1 MARIGDLIAVLVQ
14 VIVLYVIVS
23 VETFEVT
30 LGPSAAYKEYSEVVF
45 PGEMFGLTCLVQGV
59 GMQDSYSLKISLGT
73 RPVVVNGNLVAGRKF
88 TGRPLPSDTQLG
100 FGYEIMIYN
109 VTENQS
115 GKYTCEVTVGMNT
128 NQAIY
133 DLDVETVWPQC
144 ITHYN
149 NTDDSFQLTCYANI
163 PQEIENP
170 FNWKEINAG
179 QEDTF
184 VDFSVTGVNSGT
196 KRVSYTRTNIMNGD
210 TISDY
215 KCIVVRPNFRLERS
229 CYFNLSTFLS
239 TSSDIPMPRIPVS
252 SMTSS
257 STRVTSSSTRVTSP
271 STRVTT
277 SGAAFTNDDLMKNN
291 ATATIVIVGLAIAVI
306 IIICLIVVIFVM
318 RKNYQKQREGN
329 ERSTRTDDVNNFYG
343 TASSFTFA
351 NYIMDPDTQQ
361 GDQLSSMGDGYVSYN
376 ASGSSG
382 EVANEL
388 YKTLDRKDESKNEEG
403 GQDLIAPY
411 EDEVKTSGKEEPQ
424 PMDVYNDDDVVSTS
438 ADDDYEYV
446 PDGQERD
453 PEYQVID
460 PTKSDTLKN

>member
-1 MARIGDLIAVLVQ
+1 MARIGDLIAVFVK
-14 VIVLYVIVS
+14 VVFLYVIVS

-45 PGEMFGLTCLVQGV
+45 PGERFGLVCLVQGV
-59 GMQDSYSLKISLGT
+59 RMQDSYSLKISFGT
-73 RPVVVNGNLVAGRKF
+73 KPVVVNGNLVAGRKF

-109 VTENQS
+109 VTENYS
-115 GKYTCEVTVGMNT
+115 GNYKCEVTVGMNT
-128 NQAIY
+128 NQAMY
-133 DLDVETVWPQC
+133 VLDVETVWPQC

-149 NTDDSFQLTCYANI
+149 NTDDSFQLACFANI
-163 PQEIENP
+163 PQEIENH
-170 FNWKEINAG
+170 FTWEKINAG

-184 VDFSVTGVNSGT
+184 VDFAVSGVNSGP
-196 KRVSYTRTNIMNGD
+196 KRVSYTKTNIKNGD

-215 KCIVVRPNFRLERS
+215 KCTVVRPNLKPVRS

-239 TSSDIPMPRIPVS
+239 ASSDKPMTRFPVS
-252 SMTSS
+252 STTSS
-257 STRVTSSSTRVTSP
+257 STRMTSSTTNVTSP

-277 SGAAFTNDDLMKNN
+277 SEAEFTNDDLMTNN

-351 NYIMDPDTQQ
+351 NYIVDPDTQQ

-388 YKTLDRKDESKNEEG
+388 YKTLDRKDES
-403 GQDLIAPY
+403 Q
-411 EDEVKTSGKEEPQ
+411 KENLE
-424 PMDVYNDDDVVSTS
+424 SK
-438 ADDDYEYV
+438 
-446 PDGQERD
+446 
-453 PEYQVID
+453 I
-460 PTKSDTLKN
+460 